1 MRLVAQN
8 DPDAADLLEDIDLV
22 LREIKNIE
30 NTDPDAAGMI
40 QQLIRQRDILFK
52 IDVLQKL

>member
-1 MRLVAQN
+1 VS
-8 DPDAADLLEDIDLV
+8 
-22 LREIKNIE
+22 
-30 NTDPDAAGMI
+30 TDPDAAGMI